1 MSADLSLALP
11 ASAPTLSQRPMRLV
25 PRLRLR
31 GTQLAGW
38 TPKARPPAIPPG
50 ILFDEDVP
58 ITMPDGVVLLADLFR
73 PAGLPRAPVLVSWA
87 PYDKDTERMG
97 GGPIIDESGAMAF
110 IVPRGYAVLRVQPR
124 GTGRSGG
131 ALIEEM
137 FGDPEIQ
144 DIRDTLEWVAQ
155 QPWCDGKIGM
165 TGMSAFSVTQL
176 RVAGTRPPHLTA
188 IFPYKGFTDIYRQG
202 FYKGGAAYTGAME
215 LMCAFE
221 KAKLPHIPSWVRHA
235 MSHLL
240 NRPPFLK
247 HTSDA
252 RANETGNRK
261 AMRMV
266 TPPEIACRTYVQRL
280 FDHPFDDAHWRH
292 RSPTASLDQI
302 ELPLCIGTDY
312 GAVGFHLFGAFEL
325 WHRARGD
332 KRLFIGPAEYEF
344 PWSNYHEEALA
355 WYDWQL
361 KGVDNGYAALP
372 PVRYFLTGANR
383 WQTATDWPLP
393 EAQVTR
399 LYLATGDAS
408 ALKPQTLQRDPP
420 AQPGAQSW
428 LAIQSQSFYVSE
440 IDRYEAQVLQYQT
453 APFEQDTEIVGPVHL
468 HLTLT
473 ATAIDTH
480 IGARL
485 SDVAPDGTRRKL
497 AFGWL
502 MASHRQ
508 IDTQRSNPTEIVHD
522 HSAQGAKQLVPF
534 EPTPLAFSLTPI
546 SNAFKA
552 GHRLLLEIGSR
563 PDKLCSEAGEGYDMF
578 MWDPIP
584 YKCRNTLAHGGPAP
598 SYLEVHL
605 LTA

>member
-1 MSADLSLALP
+1 
-11 ASAPTLSQRPMRLV
+11 
-25 PRLRLR
+25 
-31 GTQLAGW
+31 
-38 TPKARPPAIPPG
+38 
-50 ILFDEDVP
+50 
-58 ITMPDGVVLLADLFR
+58 MPDGVVLLADLFR
-73 PAGLPRAPVLVSWA
+73 PAGLARAPVLISWA
-87 PYDKDTERMG
+87 PYVKDAERTG
-97 GGPIIDESGAMAF
+97 GGPLIDESGAMAF
-110 IVPRGYAVLRVQPR
+110 IVQRGYAVLRVQPR

-137 FGDPEIQ
+137 FGDTEIQ
-144 DIRDTLEWVAQ
+144 DCRDTIEWVSQ

-165 TGMSAFSVTQL
+165 TGMSAFSVMQL
-176 RVAGTRPPHLTA
+176 RVAGTRPPKLTA
-188 IFPYKGFTDIYRQG
+188 IFPYKGFTDIYRHG

-221 KAKLPHIPSWVRHA
+221 KVKLPRLPSWLRHA
-235 MSHLL
+235 LSHLL

-252 RANETGNRK
+252 RANEIANRK

-266 TPPEIACRTYVQRL
+266 TPPEEACRTYVKRL

-292 RSPTASLDQI
+292 RSPTASLANI

-325 WHRARGD
+325 WHRTRGD

-361 KGVDNGYAALP
+361 KGIDNGYADLP
-372 PVRYFLTGANR
+372 RVRYFLTGANR
-383 WQTATDWPLP
+383 WQSASDWPLP
-393 EAQVTR
+393 DSRPTR
-399 LYLATGDAS
+399 LYLTTGAQS
-408 ALKPQTLQRDPP
+408 ALQPQSLQPDPP
-420 AQPGAQSW
+420 AQAGSQSW
-428 LAIQSQSFYVSE
+428 LAIQSQSFYVDE
-440 IDRYEAQVLQYQT
+440 IDRYEAQVLAYQT
-453 APFEQDTEIVGPVHL
+453 AGFDTDVEIVGPVHL

-473 ATAIDTH
+473 ATAIDAH

-485 SDVAPDGTRRKL
+485 SDVAPDGRRRKL

-508 IDTQRSNPTEIVHD
+508 IDPARSNPTEIVHD
-522 HSAQGAKQLVPF
+522 HRAEAAHALVAF
-534 EPTPLAFSLTPI
+534 QPTSISLSLTPI
-546 SNAFKA
+546 SHCFRA

-578 MWDPIP
+578 LWDPVP
-584 YKCRNTLAHGGPAP
+584 YKARLTVAHGGSAP
-598 SYLEVHL
+598 SYLEVSVRS
-605 LTA
+605 TCP